1 MRAQFDANR
10 SVPTSGPVFEELVK
24 GMDEATHMLKHEIVR
39 GDLNEDTGRY
49 GRFHRCFHY
58 CKGILYI
65 VENSKANP
73 KLDVR
78 QYVAIWFS
86 KANRGKIF
94 KHATTEK

>member
-49 GRFHRCFHY
+49 GRFHRCFVY
-58 CKGILYI
+58 CKGIVCI
-65 VENSKANP
+65 MENSKANS
-73 KLDVR
+73 KLVVR
-78 QYVAIWFS
+78 QCVAIWFAKVS
-86 KANRGKIF
+86 RRK
-94 KHATTEK
+94 